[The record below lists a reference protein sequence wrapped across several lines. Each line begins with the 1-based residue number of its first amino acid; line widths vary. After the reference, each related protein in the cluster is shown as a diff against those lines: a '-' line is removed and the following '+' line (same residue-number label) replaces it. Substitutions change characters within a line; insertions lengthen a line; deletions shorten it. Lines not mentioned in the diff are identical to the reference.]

1 MNVTV
6 IYGVDIF
13 GDHTARPHRII
24 DTERRMFGT
33 PSQAIKFAKEC
44 TELINADEIH
54 QIMGAKT
61 DNPPTDLQAEDLLL
75 NKAEF
80 IRFREV
86 EF

>member
-13 GDHTARPHRII
+13 GDHTARPSKII
-24 DTERRMFGT
+24 DTERRLFT
-33 PSQAIKFAKEC
+33 NLQQALAFAAEC
-44 TELINADEIH
+44 TECINSDEIH

-61 DNPPTDLQAEDLLL
+61 DNPPIDLEAEDLLL
-75 NKAEF
+75 NRAEF

-86 EF
+86 